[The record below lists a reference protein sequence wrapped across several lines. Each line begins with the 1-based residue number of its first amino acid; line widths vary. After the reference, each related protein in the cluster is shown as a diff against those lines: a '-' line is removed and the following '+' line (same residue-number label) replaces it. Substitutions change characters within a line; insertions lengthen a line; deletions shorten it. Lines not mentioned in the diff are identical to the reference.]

1 MQGNE
6 YLGTV
11 LVLCGCCSVISLV
24 LAAVALNIS
33 QDSDPENINI
43 GDNSGLGP
51 ASGNAGSLPA
61 GSWIPPWIKYDSA
74 GRRVFSIQVGSDW
87 PGQSY
92 RYSKGSPCGHS
103 PYVDTPPMWT
113 LFPRPVYFSYI
124 ILYNLGV
131 HNIRC
136 SQHHVST
143 SVDSSLMWTL
153 LAQPSGVHISEPLL
167 PSNYFAKGRTP
178 SINAQC
184 RSKSI
189 KIVALIPMS
198 INSDQWS
205 ALRGISDQCH
215 DFDRH
220 WSALIEGVLQRC
232 VIVTLI

>member
-33 QDSDPENINI
+33 QDSDPANINI
-43 GDNSGLGP
+43 GDNYGLDP
-51 ASGNAGSLPA
+51 ASGNIRSLPA
-61 GSWIPPWIKYDSA
+61 GYWIPPWIKYDSA

-92 RYSKGSPCGHS
+92 RY
-103 PYVDTPPMWT
+103 
-113 LFPRPVYFSYI
+113 
-124 ILYNLGV
+124 
-131 HNIRC
+131 
-136 SQHHVST
+136 
-143 SVDSSLMWTL
+143 
-153 LAQPSGVHISEPLL
+153 L

-184 RSKSI
+184 RSKPI

-198 INSDQWS
+198 INSNQWL
-205 ALRGISDQCH
+205 AMRGISDQCH

-232 VIVTLI
+232 IIVTLIL